1 MGNYKEQLTG
11 ETLSASGGSTSFT
24 IPASLK
30 ESIAIQV
37 VGDSNSTSLDIE
49 TSGKTAPNSPYGQ
62 DGFANET
69 AKDLTKQLNN
79 SEIFKIDAKAVNGL
93 KITITNDANSETT
106 IDVYESW
113 VTEV

>member
-1 MGNYKEQLTG
+1 MGNYEELLSN

-30 ESIAIQV
+30 ETIDVQI
-37 VGDSNSTSLDIE
+37 VGDSNSTSLDIA
-49 TSGKTAPNSPYGQ
+49 TSGKTAPASPYGQ
-62 DGFANET
+62 DGFADET

-79 SEIFKIDAKAVNGL
+79 SEIFKIDAKAVNGV
-93 KITITNDANSETT
+93 KVEITNNANSDTT
-106 IDVYESW
+106 INAYASW